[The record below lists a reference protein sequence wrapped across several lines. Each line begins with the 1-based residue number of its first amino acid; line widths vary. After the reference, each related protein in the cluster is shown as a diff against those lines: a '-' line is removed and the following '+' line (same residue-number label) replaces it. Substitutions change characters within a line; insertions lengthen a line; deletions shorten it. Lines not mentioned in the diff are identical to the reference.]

1 MFIMT
6 ISGAVVLEIVTS
18 CDLQNRIV
26 SEYLQTERER
36 GCRQGDTISPYL
48 FILCAEIFGILI
60 QNNKD
65 TKRINIY
72 GEEILKIFQDAD
84 DKINERNPASIFFY
98 ISSNF
103 IRAKLLLNITSSQ
116 INEFLSPRNIML
128 VIPQKIHSG
137 VCILWQW
144 YAFGHLVQV
153 RTFAVSL
160 AQLYVLK
167 IKKIFSFTGP
177 TMNF

>member
-26 SEYLQTERER
+26 SEYLQPERERER

-48 FILCAEIFGILI
+48 FILCVEIFGILI

-72 GEEILKIFQDAD
+72 GEEI
-84 DKINERNPASIFFY
+84 
-98 ISSNF
+98 
-103 IRAKLLLNITSSQ
+103 
-116 INEFLSPRNIML
+116 
-128 VIPQKIHSG
+128 
-137 VCILWQW
+137 
-144 YAFGHLVQV
+144 
-153 RTFAVSL
+153 
-160 AQLYVLK
+160 
-167 IKKIFSFTGP
+167 
-177 TMNF
+177 